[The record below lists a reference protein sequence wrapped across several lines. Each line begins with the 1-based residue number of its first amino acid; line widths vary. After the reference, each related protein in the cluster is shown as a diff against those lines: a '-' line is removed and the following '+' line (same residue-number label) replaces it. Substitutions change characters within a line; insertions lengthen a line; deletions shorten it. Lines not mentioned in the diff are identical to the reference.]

1 VPIVLFTRD
10 DVDRHWREY
19 LSKGGAFVAG
29 DAHADDHVV
38 IVLMREGHTDVE
50 LDARAVY
57 RSSAGC
63 GYELLG
69 WNAET
74 KASLEAWCN
83 HDTAAKIETETEAE
97 TETETGTESDP
108 DPDPANPPKR
118 VGNLLA
124 DKLRNLPAHLQT
136 KLAREGLQRE
146 RVMLERMYGKNVW
159 EALLRNPRITFPEI
173 ARIAR
178 MGTLPVPLMELIVNN
193 AAWLRS
199 PEIRRALLANTRLGS
214 EMIPRVLR
222 MLPKHELKLVPTQTA
237 YPLAVRDLARRIL
250 RGAAID

>member
-29 DAHADDHVV
+29 EAHADDHVV
-38 IVLMREGHTDVE
+38 IVLMREGCTDVE

-57 RSSAGC
+57 RSPAGC

-83 HDTAAKIETETEAE
+83 HDTAAEPEPE
-97 TETETGTESDP
+97 TETETDA
-108 DPDPANPPKR
+108 DPANPPKR

-159 EALLRNPRITFPEI
+159 EALLRNPRISPPEVAHI
-173 ARIAR
+173 ARN
-178 MGTLPVPLMELIVNN
+178 GTLPRLHIELIVAN
-193 AAWLRS
+193 ATWLQS
-199 PEIRRALLANTRLGS
+199 PQVRRALLANPRVGLDQV
-214 EMIPRVLR
+214 ERVLR
-222 MLPKHELKLVPTQTA
+222 ATPKSELKLVPTQTA
-237 YPLAVRDLARRIL
+237 YPVAVRGLAKKL
-250 RGAAID
+250 LGLG